1 MPVISH
7 VSLSIRIGYWSRRAR
22 VFLTEVDFPT
32 RILSSLAERVTTPSD
47 WRTCSGFPGAL
58 FVLGFWS
65 RLGICIWQYMAM
77 PLVKLNITQLEAS
90 NANAE

>member
-65 RLGICIWQYMAM
+65 RLGVCIWQYGDA
-77 PLVKLNITQLEAS
+77 LGEAKYNS
-90 NANAE
+90 AGSIKCKR